1 MEEGNL
7 AILVDAKTEY
17 TKQLVN
23 ILKNSIYL
31 GIKEI
36 YKDSKEKCMENEN
49 DILSVFQVNL
59 SEIPKWNQDIINTKT
74 DTVVKDSG
82 CDWIEDLITA
92 VFVSHTRIL
101 TSINFSKNKKK
112 INLKIPKVDHF
123 IHQCYVDVA
132 RYFWKNPYLYDDA
145 IGSYEYQRN
154 RREAET
160 IIENSIGETIRKQ
173 LPVKHILKEYLG
185 NEYNEEESGESEDVT
200 KNIPEKYQENLRKMV
215 KAEILQCSEEQKN
228 KVTFSEDPIVESSS
242 TEPVV
247 ELDAAEEVTE
257 VTSEPVVELDAAEE
271 VTEVN
276 SEPVVELDAAEEVT
290 EVNSEPVVELDAT
303 EVVTEVT
310 SDPVVESSAS
320 ESVVESSASE
330 SVVESPSTEL
340 VEPVVESSASDE
352 SEPANE
358 LQTTEEPTIGS
369 APEENLV
376 ETTSFKEE
384 TTPSEELRT
393 HDTEKA
399 PELNLDSMINT
410 ELNNVNNDNDLV
422 VEELDLDMD
431 DLSKLEEIYID
442 EPKEKNVTMKTEQ
455 IDLNE
460 FSTEDKS
467 RPPTPKESEDQVKTI
482 VLDTNEEIKKQL
494 KKKDFSFFEDANEN

>member
-23 ILKNSIYL
+23 ILKNSLYL

-36 YKDSKEKCMENEN
+36 YIESKEKCMENEN
-49 DILSVFQVNL
+49 DTLSVFQVNL

-74 DTVVKDSG
+74 DSVVKDSG

-132 RYFWKNPYLYDDA
+132 RYFWKNPYLYDDD

-154 RREAET
+154 RREAEN

-185 NEYNEEESGESEDVT
+185 NEYNDEESGGEDDIT

-215 KAEILQCSEEQKN
+215 QAEILQCSAEQQSQTQTQTQTPN
-228 KVTFSEDPIVESSS
+228 ADAEVESTPVSLDTQTDTT
-242 TEPVV
+242 TEILEGVSDSVGDVV
-247 ELDAAEEVTE
+247 ELNTTETNTEVATDLSNNDLTTTEDLNPVTE
-257 VTSEPVVELDAAEE
+257 APAPAPVVDTESELNLETTTNATDSTTTSVTVPET
-271 VTEVN
+271 TEVI
-276 SEPVVELDAAEEVT
+276 
-290 EVNSEPVVELDAT
+290 
-303 EVVTEVT
+303 
-310 SDPVVESSAS
+310 
-320 ESVVESSASE
+320 
-330 SVVESPSTEL
+330 
-340 VEPVVESSASDE
+340 
-352 SEPANE
+352 
-358 LQTTEEPTIGS
+358 TTEPTKINLEPLS
-369 APEENLV
+369 
-376 ETTSFKEE
+376 
-384 TTPSEELRT
+384 
-393 HDTEKA
+393 D
-399 PELNLDSMINT
+399 ELNLDNMINT
-410 ELNNVNNDNDLV
+410 ELNSVKESDDLV

-442 EPKEKNVTMKTEQ
+442 NPISSSSASTAPAASTESQSSGEGLEQPKNMTMKTEQ

-460 FSTEDKS
+460 FSEEQSRSPSPSPSQSPAPEPPVTEKS
-467 RPPTPKESEDQVKTI
+467 EEVKTI
-482 VLDTNEEIKKQL
+482 VLDTNEDIKKQL
-494 KKKDFSFFEDANEN
+494 KKKDYSFFDDADDS

>member
-242 TEPVV
+242 TQPVV

-276 SEPVVELDAAEEVT
+276 SEPVVELDA
-290 EVNSEPVVELDAT
+290 T
-303 EVVTEVT
+303 EVVREVT

-340 VEPVVESSASDE
+340 VEPVVESSASE
-352 SEPANE
+352 LANE

-393 HDTEKA
+393 NDTEKA
-399 PELNLDSMINT
+399 PELNLDTMINT

>member
-17 TKQLVN
+17 TKQLIN
-23 ILKNSIYL
+23 ILKNSLYL

-36 YKDSKEKCMENEN
+36 YINSKEKCTENEN

-132 RYFWKNPYLYDDA
+132 RYFWKNPYLYDDD

-185 NEYNEEESGESEDVT
+185 NEYNDEESGESDDVT

-215 KAEILQCSEEQKN
+215 KAEILQCSTENQN
-228 KVTFSEDPIVESSS
+228 KVTFEEDDKELIKDEPPELDLSNNIIETTEIVD
-242 TEPVV
+242 PVV
-247 ELDAAEEVTE
+247 SINDT
-257 VTSEPVVELDAAEE
+257 TSF
-271 VTEVN
+271 
-276 SEPVVELDAAEEVT
+276 S
-290 EVNSEPVVELDAT
+290 
-303 EVVTEVT
+303 EVT
-310 SDPVVESSAS
+310 SDAS
-320 ESVVESSASE
+320 ISNDEPILSLPPS
-330 SVVESPSTEL
+330 SPSDSTTLLENST
-340 VEPVVESSASDE
+340 VTSPPTTD
-352 SEPANE
+352 PINE
-358 LQTTEEPTIGS
+358 
-369 APEENLV
+369 V
-376 ETTSFKEE
+376 ETTESINTLTSPAVTENLSID
-384 TTPSEELRT
+384 TPSKEVT
-393 HDTEKA
+393 SSA
-399 PELNLDSMINT
+399 PTDINLDSMINT
-410 ELNNVNNDNDLV
+410 ELNNVKKTDDLV
-422 VEELDLDMD
+422 IEELDLDMD
-431 DLSKLEEIYID
+431 DLSKLEEVYID
-442 EPKEKNVTMKTEQ
+442 SPSSVSAPPANLTMKTEQ

-460 FSTEDKS
+460 FSTGGS
-467 RPPTPKESEDQVKTI
+467 RPETPIAEEKEQVKTI

-494 KKKDFSFFEDANEN
+494 KKKDFSFFDDAEDN

>member
-23 ILKNSIYL
+23 ILKNSLYL
-31 GIKEI
+31 GIKQI
-36 YKDSKEKCMENEN
+36 YVDSKEKCMENEN
-49 DILSVFQVNL
+49 DTLSVFQVNL

-74 DTVVKDSG
+74 DSVVKDSG

-132 RYFWKNPYLYDDA
+132 RYFWKNPYLYDDD

-154 RREAET
+154 RREAEN

-185 NEYNEEESGESEDVT
+185 NEYNEESGGEDDIT

-215 KAEILQCSEEQKN
+215 QAEILQCSAEQQSQSQSQSQIQEHNTDIEVDSPPVSLETQTDTTKEILEG
-228 KVTFSEDPIVESSS
+228 VSDSLED
-242 TEPVV
+242 VV
-247 ELDAAEEVTE
+247 ELNTKDNTK
-257 VTSEPVVELDAAEE
+257 ELDLD
-271 VTEVN
+271 VPNKDLTTTEDLQPITEDPPLVN
-276 SEPVVELDAAEEVT
+276 T
-290 EVNSEPVVELDAT
+290 ET
-303 EVVTEVT
+303 EINLETKTTNDSVPETTTVPEINTT
-310 SDPVVESSAS
+310 SG
-320 ESVVESSASE
+320 
-330 SVVESPSTEL
+330 STESNQVKL
-340 VEPVVESSASDE
+340 EPL
-352 SEPANE
+352 SE
-358 LQTTEEPTIGS
+358 
-369 APEENLV
+369 
-376 ETTSFKEE
+376 
-384 TTPSEELRT
+384 
-393 HDTEKA
+393 
-399 PELNLDSMINT
+399 ELNLDNMINS
-410 ELNNVNNDNDLV
+410 ELNQVNQSNDLV

-431 DLSKLEEIYID
+431 DLSKLEEVYVDSPISSPSPPVSLQTNREVPE
-442 EPKEKNVTMKTEQ
+442 EPKNMTMKTDQ

-460 FSTEDKS
+460 FSEEQS
-467 RPPTPKESEDQVKTI
+467 RTSTPTPNPPVSEKSEEVKTI

-494 KKKDFSFFEDANEN
+494 KRKDYSFFDDASE

>member
-17 TKQLVN
+17 TKQLIN
-23 ILKNSIYL
+23 ILKNSLYL

-36 YKDSKEKCMENEN
+36 YINSKEKCIENEN

-132 RYFWKNPYLYDDA
+132 RYFWKNPYLYDDD

-185 NEYNEEESGESEDVT
+185 NEYNDEESGESDDVT

-215 KAEILQCSEEQKN
+215 KAEILQCSNENQN
-228 KVTFSEDPIVESSS
+228 KVTFDGDDKELIKDEPLDLDLSNNIIETTEIVD
-242 TEPVV
+242 PVV
-247 ELDAAEEVTE
+247 SINDT
-257 VTSEPVVELDAAEE
+257 TSF
-271 VTEVN
+271 
-276 SEPVVELDAAEEVT
+276 S
-290 EVNSEPVVELDAT
+290 
-303 EVVTEVT
+303 EVT
-310 SDPVVESSAS
+310 SDAPISNDEPILSLPPS
-320 ESVVESSASE
+320 
-330 SVVESPSTEL
+330 SPSDSTTLLENST
-340 VEPVVESSASDE
+340 VTSPPTTD
-352 SEPANE
+352 PINE
-358 LQTTEEPTIGS
+358 
-369 APEENLV
+369 V
-376 ETTSFKEE
+376 ETTESINTLTSPTVTENLSMD
-384 TTPSEELRT
+384 TPSKEVT
-393 HDTEKA
+393 SSA
-399 PELNLDSMINT
+399 PTDINLDSMINT
-410 ELNNVNNDNDLV
+410 ELNNVKKTDDLV
-422 VEELDLDMD
+422 IEELDLDMD
-431 DLSKLEEIYID
+431 DLSKLEEVYID
-442 EPKEKNVTMKTEQ
+442 SPSSVSAPPANLTMKTEQ

-460 FSTEDKS
+460 FSTGGS
-467 RPPTPKESEDQVKTI
+467 RPETPIAEEKEQVKTI

-494 KKKDFSFFEDANEN
+494 KKKDFSFFDDAEDN

>member
-23 ILKNSIYL
+23 ILKNSLYL

-36 YKDSKEKCMENEN
+36 YIESKEKCMENEN
-49 DILSVFQVNL
+49 DTLSVFQVNL

-74 DTVVKDSG
+74 DSVVKDSG

-132 RYFWKNPYLYDDA
+132 RYFWKNPYLYDDD

-154 RREAET
+154 RREAEN

-185 NEYNEEESGESEDVT
+185 NEYNDEESGGEDDIT

-215 KAEILQCSEEQKN
+215 QAEILQCSAEQQSQTQTQTQTPN
-228 KVTFSEDPIVESSS
+228 ADAEVESTPVSLDTQTDTT
-242 TEPVV
+242 TEILEGVSDSVGDVV
-247 ELDAAEEVTE
+247 ELNTTETNTEVATDLSNNDLTTTEDLNPVTE
-257 VTSEPVVELDAAEE
+257 APAPAPVVDTESELNLETTTNATDSTTTSVAVPET
-271 VTEVN
+271 TEV
-276 SEPVVELDAAEEVT
+276 S
-290 EVNSEPVVELDAT
+290 
-303 EVVTEVT
+303 
-310 SDPVVESSAS
+310 
-320 ESVVESSASE
+320 
-330 SVVESPSTEL
+330 
-340 VEPVVESSASDE
+340 
-352 SEPANE
+352 
-358 LQTTEEPTIGS
+358 TTEPTKINLEPLS
-369 APEENLV
+369 
-376 ETTSFKEE
+376 
-384 TTPSEELRT
+384 
-393 HDTEKA
+393 D
-399 PELNLDSMINT
+399 ELNLDNMINT
-410 ELNNVNNDNDLV
+410 ELNSVKESDDLV

-442 EPKEKNVTMKTEQ
+442 NPISSSSASTAPAASTESQSSGEGLEQPKNMTMKTEQ

-460 FSTEDKS
+460 FSEEQSRSPSPSPSQSPAPEPPVTEKS
-467 RPPTPKESEDQVKTI
+467 EEVKTI
-482 VLDTNEEIKKQL
+482 VLDTNEDIKKQL
-494 KKKDFSFFEDANEN
+494 KKKDYSFFDDADDS

>member
-36 YKDSKEKCMENEN
+36 YINSKEKCMVNEN

-74 DTVVKDSG
+74 ETVVKDSG

-123 IHQCYVDVA
+123 IHQCYVDAA

-185 NEYNEEESGESEDVT
+185 NEYNDKESGESEDVT
-200 KNIPEKYQENLRKMV
+200 KNIPENYQENLRKMV

-228 KVTFSEDPIVESSS
+228 KVSFSDEVSVSEENSNVSTDSTNETNSGPIVE
-242 TEPVV
+242 
-247 ELDAAEEVTE
+247 ELTFNAE
-257 VTSEPVVELDAAEE
+257 
-271 VTEVN
+271 
-276 SEPVVELDAAEEVT
+276 
-290 EVNSEPVVELDAT
+290 
-303 EVVTEVT
+303 
-310 SDPVVESSAS
+310 
-320 ESVVESSASE
+320 
-330 SVVESPSTEL
+330 
-340 VEPVVESSASDE
+340 
-352 SEPANE
+352 EPAND
-358 LQTTEEPTIGS
+358 LQTTEEPTTEASLVEPEGPLVTTTFS
-369 APEENLV
+369 EPETTAAPEVLKSSEPVIEATEGL
-376 ETTSFKEE
+376 ELSS
-384 TTPSEELRT
+384 TTPPVTNIEPALESVPTLEDKSAIVLETKVEEQPKIELSSNT
-393 HDTEKA
+393 TPVIEKA
-399 PELNLDSMINT
+399 PELNLDTMINT
-410 ELNNVNNDNDLV
+410 ELNNVSNVNDLV
-422 VEELDLDMD
+422 VEDLNLDMD

-442 EPKEKNVTMKTEQ
+442 EPKETNVTMKTEQ

-460 FSTEDKS
+460 FSTEEKS
-467 RPPTPKESEDQVKTI
+467 RPATPTPTPKESEDQVKTI

-494 KKKDFSFFEDANEN
+494 KKKDYSFFEDATIN

>member
-185 NEYNEEESGESEDVT
+185 NEYNEEESGETEDVT

-247 ELDAAEEVTE
+247 ELDATEEVTEVTSEPIVELDATEVVTE
-257 VTSEPVVELDAAEE
+257 VTSEPVVELDA
-271 VTEVN
+271 V
-276 SEPVVELDAAEEVT
+276 
-290 EVNSEPVVELDAT
+290 
-303 EVVTEVT
+303 
-310 SDPVVESSAS
+310 DPVVESSAS
-320 ESVVESSASE
+320 ESL
-330 SVVESPSTEL
+330 VESPSTEL
-340 VEPVVESSASDE
+340 VEPIVESNA

-384 TTPSEELRT
+384 TTTSEELRT
-393 HDTEKA
+393 NDTEKA
-399 PELNLDSMINT
+399 PELNLDTMINT

-467 RPPTPKESEDQVKTI
+467 RPLTPKESEDQVKTI